1 MNVALIQLNAG
12 INKQQNIQNTCA
24 NVEKAID
31 KGGEFILLP
40 EIFNYRGPL
49 TGIDLFNEIAEE
61 IPGESLIP
69 LMKLA
74 KNAGVNILAG
84 SIYERSEEGNKV
96 YNTSVIINDSGD
108 IICKYRKINLF
119 RAVIDGN
126 KVDES
131 QVYKAGNQPVICEIN
146 KIP

>member
-12 INKQQNIQNTCA
+12 INKKQNIQNTCA

-31 KGGEFILLP
+31 KGAEFILLP

-74 KNAGVNILAG
+74 KNAGVVGVWAAWG
-84 SIYERSEEGNKV
+84 YVDQPGDEEPER
-96 YNTSVIINDSGD
+96 TAATPSVL
-108 IICKYRKINLF
+108 R
-119 RAVIDGN
+119 R
-126 KVDES
+126 
-131 QVYKAGNQPVICEIN
+131 
-146 KIP
+146 